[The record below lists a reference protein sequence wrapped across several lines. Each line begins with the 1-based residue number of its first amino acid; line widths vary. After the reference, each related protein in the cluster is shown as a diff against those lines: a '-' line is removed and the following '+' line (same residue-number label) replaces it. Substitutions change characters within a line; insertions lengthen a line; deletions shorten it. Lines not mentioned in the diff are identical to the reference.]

1 MRAIAKFKTG
11 GTAAGEQIQDIE
23 IPKATDIG
31 VNQLGF
37 IIVQNGSEIV
47 GVFPPHSLLGVYFPE
62 EPSGIVEAQII
73 R

>member
-1 MRAIAKFKTG
+1 MKAIAKFKKDSSATEG
-11 GTAAGEQIQDIE
+11 PSEVVL
-23 IPKATDIG
+23 PKATDIG

-62 EPSGIVEAQII
+62 EPTGIIEATLVG
-73 R
+73 